1 MDTIAQALQLQLQLV
16 SEVAMR
22 GCMDFVAL
30 DFEAASIGPTP

>member
-1 MDTIAQALQLQLQLV
+1 MDTTAQALQLQLV

-30 DFEAASIGPTP
+30 DFEAAPIGPTP